1 MVHGLLKTLCMQ
13 KIRTCQDPPG
23 RVESKTH
30 QKPSYTH
37 AFNAL
42 GPCNCAPTS
51 ENGQRSFI
59 NTGVQKAIWAERVS
73 SVLGQKKHFSC
84 SIEVTNLSL
93 ASVISQ
99 ETPVTSKVEQW
110 ITFQWPR
117 AHFFLIFVF
126 PNMFYRFFQMTVWL
140 LATSDLASNHTVRN

>member
-1 MVHGLLKTLCMQ
+1 MQ

-23 RVESKTH
+23 RVENKTH

-37 AFNAL
+37 AFIAL
-42 GPCNCAPTS
+42 GPCNCAPTT

-117 AHFFLIFVF
+117 AHFFFLIFVF

>member
-23 RVESKTH
+23 RVENKTH

-42 GPCNCAPTS
+42 GPCDCAPTT

-59 NTGVQKAIWAERVS
+59 NTGVQKAIWAEGFKCSLSHMHS
-73 SVLGQKKHFSC
+73 SSCLASFSNGQEKHFSC

-117 AHFFLIFVF
+117 AHFFF
-126 PNMFYRFFQMTVWL
+126 
-140 LATSDLASNHTVRN
+140 